1 MEFNALG
8 VDKGQGLIDLANK
21 LGIAIE
27 ETIAVGDNYNDIA
40 MLDKVYYSYVMEKAV
55 EDVKKHGRFV
65 TGWVEGTLREQFKDI
80 R

>member
-1 MEFNALG
+1 N
-8 VDKGQGLIDLANK
+8 KGRGIEQVQQYFGLK
-21 LGIAIE
+21 PE
-27 ETIAVGDNYNDIA
+27 ECMAFGDNYNDIA

-65 TGWVEGTLREQFKDI
+65 TGWVEGTLREQFKEI